1 MSVAAL
7 HSPTYKRWPWA
18 AQWLVGVGVLGA
30 LTMIAFRYRA
40 NSTTVALLYLIVI
53 VLLSLKSS
61 FVPAGVIS
69 ILAYICLDYFFTAPL
84 FTLAMNQTLDFVAPF
99 AYVTT
104 ALVITQLM
112 SRVRSSIEEQER
124 AEEALRRSRT
134 EMAHVTR
141 VMTMSELASSIAH
154 EINQPLSAIVNNGSA
169 CLRWLAND
177 PPDVA
182 EASEAARDIVRD
194 GNRASEIIKRIRAL
208 LRKSETAKA
217 SVNINQIIEEVV
229 MLTSQ
234 EAATKGVTIRTDLAR
249 NMPRVSGDRV
259 QLQQVV
265 LNLVLNGIEAMA
277 PVTDRRRELF
287 IRSSQPAAN
296 GVLVSVSDTGVG
308 LDQESLER
316 IFDPF
321 YTTKPQGLGMGLA
334 ISRSIVEDH
343 GGQLWAEAN
352 EGAGT
357 TFEFSLGNHEQ
368 ERAGQKE

>member
-1 MSVAAL
+1 M
-7 HSPTYKRWPWA
+7 
-18 AQWLVGVGVLGA
+18 
-30 LTMIAFRYRA
+30 
-40 NSTTVALLYLIVI
+40 
-53 VLLSLKSS
+53 
-61 FVPAGVIS
+61 
-69 ILAYICLDYFFTAPL
+69 
-84 FTLAMNQTLDFVAPF
+84 TL
-99 AYVTT
+99 
-104 ALVITQLM
+104 
-112 SRVRSSIEEQER
+112 
-124 AEEALRRSRT
+124 
-134 EMAHVTR
+134 
-141 VMTMSELASSIAH
+141 SELASSIAH

-177 PPDVA
+177 PPDVV

-217 SVNINQIIEEVV
+217 PVNINQIIEEVV

-234 EAATKGVTIRTDLAR
+234 EAATKGVTIRTDLAP

-296 GVLVSVSDTGVG
+296 GVLVTVRATGVG

-343 GGQLWAEAN
+343 GGQLWAVAN
-352 EGAGT
+352 DGAGT
-357 TFEFSLGNHEQ
+357 TFEFTLGNHEQ

>member
-1 MSVAAL
+1 
-7 HSPTYKRWPWA
+7 
-18 AQWLVGVGVLGA
+18 
-30 LTMIAFRYRA
+30 MIAFRYRA

-61 FVPAGVIS
+61 FVPAAVIS

-124 AEEALRRSRT
+124 ADEALRRSRT

-169 CLRWLAND
+169 CLRWLGND

-182 EASEAARDIVRD
+182 EASEAAREIVRD

-208 LRKSETAKA
+208 LRKTETAKA
-217 SVNINQIIEEVV
+217 PVNINQIIEEVV

-234 EAATKGVTIRTDLAR
+234 EAATKGVTIHTDLAR

-287 IRSSQPAAN
+287 IRSSQPTAN
-296 GVLVSVSDTGVG
+296 GVLVTVRDTGVG

-352 EGAGT
+352 DGAGT
-357 TFEFSLGNHEQ
+357 TFELSLGNHEQ

>member
-1 MSVAAL
+1 MNIAGPY
-7 HSPTYKRWPWA
+7 SPTSKRWPLA
-18 AQWLVGVGVLGA
+18 AQWLAGIGALGVLTFA
-30 LTMIAFRYRA
+30 AFRAGA
-40 NSTTVALLYLIVI
+40 NSTTVALLFLIAI
-53 VLLSLKSS
+53 VLVSLKSS
-61 FVPAGVIS
+61 VVPAAFIA

-84 FTLAMNQTLDFVAPF
+84 YTLAMNQTLDFVAPL

-104 ALVITQLM
+104 ALVITLLM
-112 SRVRSSIEEQER
+112 SRVRSSLEEQER
-124 AEEALRRSRT
+124 AEEALRRLRT

-141 VMTMSELASSIAH
+141 VVTMSELASSIAH

-208 LRKSETAKA
+208 LRKTETAKLPV
-217 SVNINQIIEEVV
+217 SINHIIEEVV

-234 EAATKGVTIRTDLAR
+234 EAATRAVTIRTDLAPDV
-249 NMPRVSGDRV
+249 PRVAGDRV

-265 LNLVLNGIEAMA
+265 LNLVLNGIEAMT
-277 PVTDRRRELF
+277 PDGESRELF
-287 IRSSQPAAN
+287 ISSRHDAAN
-296 GVLVSVSDTGVG
+296 GLLVTVRDTGVG
-308 LDQESLER
+308 LDEENLER

-321 YTTKPQGLGMGLA
+321 YTTKPRGLGMGLA

-343 GGQLWAEAN
+343 GGQLRVAPRD
-352 EGAGT
+352 GAGT
-357 TFEFSLGNHEQ
+357 TFEFTLVNYDQG
-368 ERAGQKE
+368 RTGKKE